1 MDRVFGDTPS
11 ILKLHSSPRQEV
23 VDMNHRSKI
32 SHGGQGDFGKNYFSI
47 PTPSHPVKSSQNLTE
62 DPSTESG
69 SLGNSVSN
77 SNGLDPGLEK
87 LLNTDR
93 WNIDRYIHQSLI
105 TEGVITK
112 KRYTDCMCKT
122 VGGKEVELHI
132 NPKSKRVSTQNLITC
147 KSVWVCSVC
156 RSRLLSQK
164 SKQIEKV
171 VEKSKTSNVMI
182 TFTVRHGKE
191 DQLQELIEGIG
202 QSFRDLR
209 SDRVW
214 LKMKKKFTHSWDV
227 RNIETTWGSKNGFHS
242 HIHQLIGFEKE
253 MNSGDIDHLQFELFP
268 VWRRLLRKYGMRDI
282 TMKYGLDVIK
292 TDVGSYL
299 TKWNISKELSSNLK
313 SSKNGNWSIGDLE
326 VENLKYSV
334 DPNYKGSITHSQIK
348 WVLSEYYKVMEGR
361 KFLVVGGD
369 FNKLVK
375 DEEETSTEPDED
387 IFNLKK
393 KDVVFVNGYF
403 WNYLMKSGIG
413 FGFIRQLETQ
423 TIPDSMDWLLKKIK
437 NGEMILDNI
446 RVVVGKEEED

>member
-1 MDRVFGDTPS
+1 
-11 ILKLHSSPRQEV
+11 
-23 VDMNHRSKI
+23 MNQNTENLTE
-32 SHGGQGDFGKNYFSI
+32 GQGDFGKNYFSV
-47 PTPSHPVKSSQNLTE
+47 PSSSHLVPSTTKLPEKST
-62 DPSTESG
+62 TESG
-69 SLGNSVSN
+69 SLGSNVNN
-77 SNGLDPGLEK
+77 SNRDVEK

-93 WNIDRYIHQSLI
+93 WNINRYIHQSLI

-112 KRYTDCMCKT
+112 RRYTDCMCRT

-132 NPKSKRVSTQNLITC
+132 HPKNKQVSTQNLITC

-182 TFTVRHGKE
+182 TFTVRHNKE
-191 DQLQELIEGIG
+191 DELKELIEGIS

-214 LKMKKKFTHSWDV
+214 LKMKKRFNHSWDV
-227 RNIETTWGSKNGFHS
+227 RNIETTWGPRNGFHS
-242 HIHQLIGFEKE
+242 HIHQLIGFESE
-253 MNSGDIDHLQFELFP
+253 ISSGDIDLIQYELFP
-268 VWRRLLRKYGMRDI
+268 VWRRLLKKYGMREI
-282 TMKYGLDVIK
+282 EIKWGLDVIK

-313 SSKNGNWSIGDLE
+313 SSKNGNYSIGDLE

-334 DPNYKGSITHSQIK
+334 DPSYRGSVSHSQVK
-348 WVLSEYYKVMEGR
+348 WVLSEYYETMEGR

-375 DEEETSTEPDED
+375 DDEEETPTDPVED
-387 IFNLKK
+387 VFNLKK
-393 KDVVFVNGYF
+393 KDVVYVNGYF

-413 FGFIRQLETQ
+413 YGFIRQLETQ
-423 TIPDSMDWLLKKIK
+423 TIPDSMDWLSKRIK
-437 NGEMILDNI
+437 NDEIILDNI
-446 RVVVGKEEED
+446 RVVIGTGEKVGVK